1 MKFTI
6 KELKILAILSKV
18 SSSEILFISI
28 VHYVSKQCETLVK
41 AIIRKCKIMLIEKQT
56 EILARW
62 FEFIKNPDSKILEE
76 IFADDSK
83 FYSPFLFK
91 TKPKKFAVFA
101 LYEASQI
108 FENFQYVRR
117 FDAENACCLQFTAQI
132 GETFIEGVDLITF
145 DSVGQ
150 ITEFKVMI
158 RPGRAL
164 QTLVAEMTKR
174 FTASDFPID

>member
-1 MKFTI
+1 
-6 KELKILAILSKV
+6 
-18 SSSEILFISI
+18 
-28 VHYVSKQCETLVK
+28 
-41 AIIRKCKIMLIEKQT
+41 MLIEKQT

-62 FEFIKNPDSKILEE
+62 FEFIKHHDSKILEE
-76 IFADDSK
+76 IFAEETK

-91 TKPKKFAVFA
+91 SKPKKFAVFA

-108 FENFQYVRR
+108 FENFRYVRR
-117 FDAENACCLQFTAQI
+117 FDAENGCCLQFTAQI

-145 DSVGQ
+145 ATNGQ

-174 FTASDFPID
+174 FAAKGFSID